1 MECQKDGIK
10 SPYIGESHRS
20 FYDRAREHHTALR
33 NKNKTYA
40 VVKHWLECH
49 PESKTPPEYS
59 YHLLGKH
66 RSAVER
72 QIKEGLAIKK
82 ESREAYNLLNGKGE
96 WGLNVVPRLQSEK
109 DRLGVIPENPDSNSV
124 STGKRSAEIREDE
137 LHANTTDTCTISNIS
152 ALGPN
157 AELAFSGQFRQHKRA
172 KRQH

>member
-1 MECQKDGIK
+1 MECRREGIK
-10 SPYIGESHRS
+10 SHHIGESHRS

-33 NKNKTYA
+33 NRNKTYA

-72 QIKEGLAIKK
+72 QIKEGLAIEK
-82 ESREAYNLLNGKGE
+82 ESREADNLLNGKGE

-109 DRLGVIPENPDSNSV
+109 DRLGVIPENPV
-124 STGKRSAEIREDE
+124 LTQYQQGKDQ
-137 LHANTTDTCTISNIS
+137 LK
-152 ALGPN
+152 LGRMSYMLIPLT
-157 AELAFSGQFRQHKRA
+157 LAQSLTFLP
-172 KRQH
+172 